1 MKRQLHSDSALK
13 NIDRLKSY
21 QPPAK
26 KQKHW
31 KYRNRVGSKADMLRK
46 IYKVNINVTDPLTNT
61 HQLPPTAPD
70 DDDLSRSFSADLP
83 ENTEPKRKQDTTDHQ
98 AANSLKQVP
107 LEDDPPQSPLN
118 LCYLPTTQGCRQRY
132 RGLITDDEM
141 ACLNAGQELNDL
153 IPSPGAKRRG
163 KRAKE
168 GKQQQK

>member
-1 MKRQLHSDSALK
+1 M
-13 NIDRLKSY
+13 
-21 QPPAK
+21 
-26 KQKHW
+26 
-31 KYRNRVGSKADMLRK
+31 
-46 IYKVNINVTDPLTNT
+46 
-61 HQLPPTAPD
+61 
-70 DDDLSRSFSADLP
+70 P